1 LPFLMSCT
9 RTHLRMAE
17 LGCFASMPS
26 FSRTMPLACEQPAKG
41 FFHSEPRFALL

>member
-1 LPFLMSCT
+1 
-9 RTHLRMAE
+9 MAE